1 MKRDYRFSSIFW
13 IMVIV
18 GITNLLIF
26 QLIQAINEDSFI
38 LNFLADLITALIS
51 FVFVFSISGGLI
63 RNRMGSIGD
72 YLNQVNYINMKV
84 ITVGLI
90 IAVVKSIIRFLVNS
104 TGIVG
109 IFSAMVS
116 PKNNSVFAIGA
127 VLIPII
133 GFIILAVV
141 ATFFAYSKFYLADNY
156 DTEDGVM
163 TIIGKI
169 FNQGKR
175 LFKKTLVLGLKL
187 IGLPLLIYVLCIGL
201 LFFIKDDM
209 VGMGLLTFFT
219 IAYLIV
225 AVIMAFIFVARLS
238 DIYLD
243 DKEGILE

>member
-26 QLIQAINEDSFI
+26 ELIQAINEDSFI

-84 ITVGLI
+84 ITVGFV
-90 IAVVKSIIRFLVNS
+90 IAVVKSIIRYVISS
-104 TGIVG
+104 TEAMSV
-109 IFSAMVS
+109 FTAMVS
-116 PKNNSVFAIGA
+116 PNNSSVFAIGA

-141 ATFFAYSKFYLADNY
+141 AAFFAYSNFYLADNY

-175 LFKKTLVLGLKL
+175 LFKKTLLLGLKL
-187 IGLPLLIYVLCIGL
+187 IGLPLLIFILCVGL
-201 LFFIKDDM
+201 LFFIENDM
-209 VGMGLLTFFT
+209 VGMRLLSFFV
-219 IAYLIV
+219 ISYSIV
-225 AVIMAFIFVARLS
+225 AVIMAFVFVARLS